1 MDDPLPRAQP
11 LSPLPASLSANA
23 AALERL
29 IDIMAKLRHP
39 ETGCPWD
46 REQDFNTIS
55 RYTIEEAYEVAEAAH
70 QNDMPALQDEL
81 GDLLLQVVFHAR
93 MAEEIGAFDFAAVA
107 DTITDKM
114 IRRHPHLFGDQSIT
128 DADSQTAAWERIKS
142 EERAAKAATEDRR
155 PSVLDGIATSLPA
168 PLRAVKLQKRLATVG
183 FDWDTSEPVI
193 AKIIEELDEVRTEMA
208 APSPDPA
215 RLEDEIGDLLFACVN
230 LARHLKIDPEAALA
244 GTNRKVERRFR
255 GIEALLARDGKT
267 PDQVDLSE
275 LETLWQQVKQKE
287 MGK

>member
-1 MDDPLPRAQP
+1 MPPPMDDPLPRAQTA
-11 LSPLPASLSANA
+11 SPSANA

-29 IDIMAKLRHP
+29 IDIMAQLRHP

-46 REQDFNTIS
+46 REQDFKTIS

-70 QNDMPALQDEL
+70 QDDMPALQDEL

-128 DADSQTAAWERIKS
+128 DADSQTVAWERIKT
-142 EERAAKAATEDRR
+142 EERAAKAANEDRR

-183 FDWDTSEPVI
+183 FDWPRSEPVI

-208 APSPDPA
+208 ASSPDVA

-230 LARHLKIDPEAALA
+230 LARHLKVDPEAALA

-255 GIEALLARDGKT
+255 GIEALLSSTGKT
-267 PDQVDLSE
+267 PDQVDLAE
-275 LETLWQQVKQKE
+275 LETLWQQVKQEE

>member
-1 MDDPLPRAQP
+1 MDDPLPRAP
-11 LSPLPASLSANA
+11 VSPSANA

-46 REQDFNTIS
+46 REQDFKTIS

-70 QNDMPALQDEL
+70 QNDMSALQDEL

-128 DADSQTAAWERIKS
+128 DADSQTVAWERIKS

-155 PSVLDGIATSLPA
+155 ASVLDGIATSLPA

-267 PDQVDLSE
+267 PDQVDLAE
-275 LETLWQQVKQKE
+275 LEMLWQQVKQKE

>member
-1 MDDPLPRAQP
+1 MPPPMDDPLPHAQP
-11 LSPLPASLSANA
+11 ASPSANS

-29 IDIMAKLRHP
+29 IDIMAQLRHP
-39 ETGCPWD
+39 VTGCPWD
-46 REQDFNTIS
+46 REQDFKTIS

-128 DADSQTAAWERIKS
+128 DAESQTVAWERIKT
-142 EERAAKAATEDRR
+142 EERAAKAANQDRR

-183 FDWDTSEPVI
+183 FDWPQSEPVI

-208 APSPDPA
+208 ATSPDSA

-230 LARHLKIDPEAALA
+230 LARHLKVDPEAALA

-255 GIEALLARDGKT
+255 GIEALLSRAGKT
-267 PDQVDLSE
+267 PDQVDLAE
-275 LETLWQQVKQKE
+275 LETLWQQVKQEE